1 MHIIYTI
8 RYYVEAY
15 LAILQDHPQW
25 LLYSLGCFILC
36 FGIVMAGRRRDAETM
51 LVIPVSDSKLRTVF
65 LVAACLIFILLF
77 NAKITS
83 ITITSLLAAHVL
95 VLSFFFAKNTLT
107 WRVDEGC
114 QNFLITGGIGSG
126 KTNGINYL
134 AWNLTTC
141 QPDWGGLWLDNKG
154 NSHEDL
160 RLILEKHGRT
170 DDIRV
175 LDVREGA
182 TKLYYNV
189 LADPVFT
196 AEALGAAIAEVVS
209 DDGGKN
215 SAFFKRQAAL
225 HCTECIKGLRTL
237 GKNATFKALYATL
250 TDVDVTSNFI
260 SSLLE
265 LASPDQAANKE
276 AGKNPVIV
284 NDEAARIATHF
295 QSKFISMP
303 GDQFGGVVGTITN
316 CLYAF
321 ITPAVAELTS
331 NPTESNGFTFDDLEH
346 GKVLCLSLPQVHLKE
361 RLALNALLKQLYYQY
376 GMMRYDRPQ
385 MGKALPVLCLWLDEG
400 HHSLRRGESGDYMF
414 LDRLR
419 AARCAAFVGM
429 QGADSPVPMLG
440 QDVAEATIKHLRSW
454 FVFSPADAKAKKAV
468 QEYIGKHEIQKM
480 TRGFSGGR
488 ATVSRS
494 PSDEYILKDKELTG
508 LKNYRCHIF
517 HVGNKRLTKFVR
529 LPHCEPAKGF
539 VPNIE

>member
-1 MHIIYTI
+1 MQFIVTTVN
-8 RYYVEAY
+8 RVTPFLDFVEK
-15 LAILQDHPQW
+15 HPYW
-25 LLYSLGCFILC
+25 LLFSSGALILLC
-36 FGIVMAGRRRDAETM
+36 GVVHAIRKRDADTM
-51 LVIPVSDSKLRTVF
+51 LVIPVSVSRTRGTLLMLAGTMFGLLTLYQVSSLSIAGLLSAHLLLGAF
-65 LVAACLIFILLF
+65 L
-77 NAKITS
+77 
-83 ITITSLLAAHVL
+83 
-95 VLSFFFAKNTLT
+95 FADKKLT
-107 WRVDEGC
+107 WRIDEGC

-134 AWNLTTC
+134 AWNLSSC
-141 QPDWGGLWLDNKG
+141 QPSWGGLWLDNKG

-160 RLILEKHGRT
+160 RVILGKHGRG

-175 LDVREGA
+175 LDVRAGA
-182 TKLYYNV
+182 KKLFYNV

-196 AEALGAAIAEVVS
+196 AEALGAAIAEVAA
-209 DDGGKN
+209 DEGGKN

-225 HCTECIKGLRTL
+225 HCTECIKGLRCL
-237 GKNATFKALYATL
+237 GKPATFTTLYATL
-250 TDVDVTSNFI
+250 TDVDATSSFI
-260 SSLLE
+260 AALLE
-265 LASPDQAANKE
+265 LSGPLKE
-276 AGKNPVIV
+276 NEKRESKAIS
-284 NDEAARIATHF
+284 EAARIATHF

-316 CLYAF
+316 CLYPF
-321 ITPAVAELTS
+321 ITDAVADLTS
-331 NPTESNGFTFDDLEH
+331 NPTEPNGFTFDDLENA
-346 GKVLCLSLPQVHLKE
+346 KVLCLSLPQVHLKE

-385 MGKALPVLCLWLDEG
+385 RGEELPVLCLWLDEG
-400 HHSLRRGESGDYMF
+400 HHSLRQGEAGDYMF

-440 QDVAEATIKHLRSW
+440 ADVTEATIKHLRSW

-468 QEYIGKHEIQKM
+468 QEYIGKHEIQKT

-517 HVGNKRLTKFVR
+517 HVGSKRLTKFVR